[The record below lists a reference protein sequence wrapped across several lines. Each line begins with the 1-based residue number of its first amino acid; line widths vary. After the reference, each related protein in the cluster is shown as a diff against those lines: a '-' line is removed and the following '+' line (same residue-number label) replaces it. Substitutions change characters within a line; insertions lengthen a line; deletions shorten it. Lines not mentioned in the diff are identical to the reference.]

1 MQCRRNCSNRV
12 TVRNNVVFR
21 TTRTIAMKVH
31 AMISLTKNL
40 RALVLC
46 SICCT
51 YGTYSIGDEIDTLWP
66 QWRGSSGQGISNAK
80 QIPVQWSDTTNVRW
94 KVKTIGRGY
103 SSPVIIGNQI
113 WLTTAIETA
122 ASAEAAALRL
132 KSNTGD
138 QPLTLLEQ
146 AELKAL
152 CYDRNSGKLLHDI
165 SLLTVK
171 DPQWVHKLNSYA
183 SPTPFLEGTKLYCHF
198 GSYGTACLDIGNQK
212 VDWVNTELS
221 VMHENGPGGSPIVIG
236 NCVVFH
242 MDGSDKQYIV
252 ALDKSTGKVAWK
264 TDRSGEMHANPQ
276 LKKSYGTPVIVT
288 INGKE
293 QIISAA
299 SNWLYSYDPTNGS
312 ELWKVP
318 YGQLGFSLTPRPV
331 IGNGH
336 IYCITGFGKGQIL
349 AIKYADV
356 PTPEVSWRFARGT
369 PTMPSPLLVDRYL
382 YFISDNGVF
391 TCLDA
396 ITGEEKYRERL
407 SGNFSS
413 SLWFADGKLFISNR
427 EGVTYVLQ
435 PGETFMLLAKN
446 ELPDAIF
453 ATPAAIGKSI
463 YLRTEE
469 HLYCIE

>member
-1 MQCRRNCSNRV
+1 M
-12 TVRNNVVFR
+12 
-21 TTRTIAMKVH
+21 H
-31 AMISLTKNL
+31 LLTKTIQAIVL
-40 RALVLC
+40 SSLC
-46 SICCT
+46 SISTSHAFC
-51 YGTYSIGDEIDTLWP
+51 DEIDAHWP
-66 QWRGSSGQGISNAK
+66 QWRGPSAQGIATAT
-80 QIPVQWSDTTNVRW
+80 QIPTQWSDTTNIRW

-103 SSPVIIGNQI
+103 SSPVITGNQI

-138 QPLTLLEQ
+138 QPLTLLDQ

-152 CYDRNSGKLLHDI
+152 CYERDSGKLLHEV

-183 SPTPFLEGTKLYCHF
+183 SPTPFLEGSKLYCHF
-198 GSYGTACLDIGNQK
+198 GSYGTICLDIGTQK
-212 VDWVNTELS
+212 IDWVNTELS
-221 VMHENGPGGSPIVIG
+221 VMHENGPGGSPVVIE

-242 MDGSDKQYIV
+242 MDGSDKQFIV
-252 ALDKSTGKVAWK
+252 ALDKTTGNVAWK

-293 QIISAA
+293 QIVSAA
-299 SNWLYSYDPTNGS
+299 SNWLYSYNPSNGS

-331 IGNGH
+331 VGNGH
-336 IYCITGFGKGQIL
+336 IYCVTGFGKGQIL

-356 PTPEVSWRFARGT
+356 PSPEVSWRFARGT
-369 PTMPSPLLVDRYL
+369 PTMPSPLLVDRHL

-396 ITGEEKYRERL
+396 MTGEEKYRERL

-413 SLWFADGKLFISNR
+413 SLWYAAGKLFISNR
-427 EGVTYVLQ
+427 EGITYVLQ
-435 PGETFMLLAKN
+435 PGDTFSLLAKN

-453 ATPAAIGKSI
+453 ATPAAVGNSI

>member
-1 MQCRRNCSNRV
+1 M
-12 TVRNNVVFR
+12 
-21 TTRTIAMKVH
+21 H
-31 AMISLTKNL
+31 LLTKTIQAIVL
-40 RALVLC
+40 SSLC
-46 SICCT
+46 SISAPHAFC
-51 YGTYSIGDEIDTLWP
+51 DEIDAQWP
-66 QWRGSSGQGISNAK
+66 QWRGPSAQGIATAT
-80 QIPVQWSDTTNVRW
+80 QIPTHWSDTTNIRW
-94 KVKTIGRGY
+94 KVKTVGRGY
-103 SSPVIIGNQI
+103 SSPVITGNQI

-138 QPLTLLEQ
+138 QPLTLLDQ

-152 CYDRNSGKLLHDI
+152 CYERESGKLLHEV

-183 SPTPFLEGTKLYCHF
+183 SPTPFLEGSKLYCHF
-198 GSYGTACLDIGNQK
+198 GSYGTICLDIGTQK
-212 VDWVNTELS
+212 IDWVNTELS
-221 VMHENGPGGSPIVIG
+221 VMHENGPGGSPVVIE

-242 MDGSDKQYIV
+242 MDGSDKQFIV
-252 ALDKSTGKVAWK
+252 ALDKTTGKVAWK

-293 QIISAA
+293 QIVSAA
-299 SNWLYSYDPTNGS
+299 SNWLYSYNPSNGS

-331 IGNGH
+331 VGNGH
-336 IYCITGFGKGQIL
+336 IYCVTGFGKGQIL

-356 PTPEVSWRFARGT
+356 PSPEVSWRFARGT
-369 PTMPSPLLVDRYL
+369 PTMPSPLLVDQHL

-396 ITGEEKYRERL
+396 MTGEEKYRERL

-413 SLWFADGKLFISNR
+413 SLWYAAGKLFISNR
-427 EGVTYVLQ
+427 EGITYVLQ
-435 PGETFMLLAKN
+435 PGDTFSLLAKN

-453 ATPAAIGKSI
+453 ATPAAVGKSI
-463 YLRTEE
+463 YLRTED

>member
-1 MQCRRNCSNRV
+1 M
-12 TVRNNVVFR
+12 
-21 TTRTIAMKVH
+21 H
-31 AMISLTKNL
+31 LLTKTIQAIVL
-40 RALVLC
+40 SSLC
-46 SICCT
+46 SISTSHAFC
-51 YGTYSIGDEIDTLWP
+51 DEIDAHWP
-66 QWRGSSGQGISNAK
+66 QWRGPSAQGIATAT
-80 QIPVQWSDTTNVRW
+80 QIPTQWSDTTNIRW

-103 SSPVIIGNQI
+103 SSPVITGNQI

-138 QPLTLLEQ
+138 QPLTLLDQ

-152 CYDRNSGKLLHDI
+152 CYERDSGKLLHEV

-183 SPTPFLEGTKLYCHF
+183 SPTPFLEGSKLYCHF
-198 GSYGTACLDIGNQK
+198 GSYGTICLDIGTQK
-212 VDWVNTELS
+212 IDWVNTELS
-221 VMHENGPGGSPIVIG
+221 VMHENGPGGSPVVIE

-242 MDGSDKQYIV
+242 MDGSDKQFIV
-252 ALDKSTGKVAWK
+252 ALDKTTGKVAWK

-293 QIISAA
+293 QIVSAA
-299 SNWLYSYDPTNGS
+299 SNWLYSYNPSNGS

-331 IGNGH
+331 VGNGH
-336 IYCITGFGKGQIL
+336 IYCVTGFGKGQIL

-356 PTPEVSWRFARGT
+356 PSPEVSWRFARGT
-369 PTMPSPLLVDRYL
+369 PTMPSPLLVDRHL

-396 ITGEEKYRERL
+396 MTGEEKYRERL

-413 SLWFADGKLFISNR
+413 SLWYAAGKLFISNR
-427 EGVTYVLQ
+427 EGITYVLQ
-435 PGETFMLLAKN
+435 PGDTFSLLAKN

-453 ATPAAIGKSI
+453 ATPAAVGNSI

>member
-1 MQCRRNCSNRV
+1 M
-12 TVRNNVVFR
+12 
-21 TTRTIAMKVH
+21 H
-31 AMISLTKNL
+31 LLTKTIQAIVL
-40 RALVLC
+40 SSLC
-46 SICCT
+46 SISTSHAFC
-51 YGTYSIGDEIDTLWP
+51 DEIDAHWP
-66 QWRGSSGQGISNAK
+66 QWRGPSAQGIATAT
-80 QIPVQWSDTTNVRW
+80 QIPTQWSDTTNIRW

-103 SSPVIIGNQI
+103 SSPVITGNQI

-138 QPLTLLEQ
+138 QPLTLLDQ

-152 CYDRNSGKLLHDI
+152 CYERDSGKLLHEV

-183 SPTPFLEGTKLYCHF
+183 SPTPFLEGSKLYCHF
-198 GSYGTACLDIGNQK
+198 GSYGTICLDIGTQK
-212 VDWVNTELS
+212 IDWVNTELS
-221 VMHENGPGGSPIVIG
+221 VMHENGPGGSPVVIE

-242 MDGSDKQYIV
+242 MDGSDKQFIV
-252 ALDKSTGKVAWK
+252 ALDKTNGKVAWK

-293 QIISAA
+293 QIVSAA
-299 SNWLYSYDPTNGS
+299 SNWLYSYNPSNGS

-331 IGNGH
+331 VGNGH
-336 IYCITGFGKGQIL
+336 IYCVTGFGKGQIL

-356 PTPEVSWRFARGT
+356 PSPEVSWRFARGT
-369 PTMPSPLLVDRYL
+369 PTMPSPLLVDRHL

-396 ITGEEKYRERL
+396 MTGEEKYRERL

-413 SLWFADGKLFISNR
+413 SLWYAAGKLFISNR
-427 EGVTYVLQ
+427 EGITYVLQ
-435 PGETFMLLAKN
+435 PGDTFSLLAKN

-453 ATPAAIGKSI
+453 ATPAAVGNSI
-463 YLRTEE
+463 YLRTED

>member
-1 MQCRRNCSNRV
+1 M
-12 TVRNNVVFR
+12 
-21 TTRTIAMKVH
+21 H
-31 AMISLTKNL
+31 LLTKTIQAIVL
-40 RALVLC
+40 SSLC
-46 SICCT
+46 SISTSYAFC
-51 YGTYSIGDEIDTLWP
+51 DEIDAHWP
-66 QWRGSSGQGISNAK
+66 QWRGPSAQGIAMAT
-80 QIPVQWSDTTNVRW
+80 QIPTHWSDTTNIRW

-103 SSPVIIGNQI
+103 SSPVITGNQI

-138 QPLTLLEQ
+138 QPLTLLDQ

-152 CYDRNSGKLLHDI
+152 CYERDSGKLLYEV

-183 SPTPFLEGTKLYCHF
+183 SPTPFLEGSKLYCHF
-198 GSYGTACLDIGNQK
+198 GSYGTICLDIGTQK
-212 VDWVNTELS
+212 IDWVNTELS
-221 VMHENGPGGSPIVIG
+221 VMHENGPGGSPVVIE

-242 MDGSDKQYIV
+242 MDGSDKQFIV
-252 ALDKSTGKVAWK
+252 ALDKTTGKVAWK

-293 QIISAA
+293 QIVSAA
-299 SNWLYSYDPTNGS
+299 SNWLYSYNPSNGS

-331 IGNGH
+331 VGNGH
-336 IYCITGFGKGQIL
+336 IYCVTGFGKGQIL

-356 PTPEVSWRFARGT
+356 PSPEVSWRFARGT
-369 PTMPSPLLVDRYL
+369 PTMPSPLLVDRHL

-396 ITGEEKYRERL
+396 MTGEEKYRERL

-413 SLWFADGKLFISNR
+413 SLWYADGKLFISNR
-427 EGVTYVLQ
+427 EGITYVLQ
-435 PGETFMLLAKN
+435 PGDTFALLAKN

-453 ATPAAIGKSI
+453 ATPAALGKSI
-463 YLRTEE
+463 YMRTEE
-469 HLYCIE
+469 HLYRIE

>member
-1 MQCRRNCSNRV
+1 M
-12 TVRNNVVFR
+12 
-21 TTRTIAMKVH
+21 H
-31 AMISLTKNL
+31 LLTKTIQAIVL
-40 RALVLC
+40 SSLC
-46 SICCT
+46 SISASHAFC
-51 YGTYSIGDEIDTLWP
+51 DEIDAQWP
-66 QWRGSSGQGISNAK
+66 QWRGPSAQGIATAT
-80 QIPVQWSDTTNVRW
+80 QIPTQWSDTTNIRW

-103 SSPVIIGNQI
+103 SSPVITGNQI

-138 QPLTLLEQ
+138 QPLTLLDQ

-152 CYDRNSGKLLHDI
+152 CYERESGKLLHEV

-183 SPTPFLEGTKLYCHF
+183 SPSPFLEGSKLYCHF
-198 GSYGTACLDIGNQK
+198 GSYGTICLDIGTQK
-212 VDWVNTELS
+212 IDWVNTELS
-221 VMHENGPGGSPIVIG
+221 VMHENGPGGSPVVIE

-242 MDGSDKQYIV
+242 MDGSDKQFIV
-252 ALDKSTGKVAWK
+252 ALDKTTGKVAWK

-293 QIISAA
+293 QIVSAA
-299 SNWLYSYDPTNGS
+299 SNWLYSYNPSNGS

-331 IGNGH
+331 VGNGH
-336 IYCITGFGKGQIL
+336 IYCVTGFGKGQIL

-356 PTPEVSWRFARGT
+356 PSPEVSWRFARGT
-369 PTMPSPLLVDRYL
+369 PTMPSPLLVDQHL

-396 ITGEEKYRERL
+396 MTGEEKYRERL

-413 SLWFADGKLFISNR
+413 SLWYAAGKLFISNR
-427 EGVTYVLQ
+427 EGITYVLQ
-435 PGETFMLLAKN
+435 PGDTFSLLAKN

-453 ATPAAIGKSI
+453 ATPAAVGKSI
-463 YLRTEE
+463 YLRTED

>member
-1 MQCRRNCSNRV
+1 M
-12 TVRNNVVFR
+12 
-21 TTRTIAMKVH
+21 H
-31 AMISLTKNL
+31 LLTKTIQAIVL
-40 RALVLC
+40 SSLC
-46 SICCT
+46 SISNSHAFC
-51 YGTYSIGDEIDTLWP
+51 DEIDAHWP
-66 QWRGSSGQGISNAK
+66 QWRGPSAQGIATAT
-80 QIPVQWSDTTNVRW
+80 QIPTHWSDTTNIRW

-103 SSPVIIGNQI
+103 SSPVITGNQI

-138 QPLTLLEQ
+138 QPLTLLDQ

-152 CYDRNSGKLLHDI
+152 CYERDSGKLLHEV

-183 SPTPFLEGTKLYCHF
+183 SPTPFLEGSKLYCHF
-198 GSYGTACLDIGNQK
+198 GSYGTICLDIGTQK
-212 VDWVNTELS
+212 IDWVNTELS
-221 VMHENGPGGSPIVIG
+221 VMHENGPGGSPVVIE

-242 MDGSDKQYIV
+242 MDGSDKQFIV
-252 ALDKSTGKVAWK
+252 ALDKTTGNVAWK

-293 QIISAA
+293 QIVSAA
-299 SNWLYSYDPTNGS
+299 SNWLYSYNPSNGS

-331 IGNGH
+331 VGNGH
-336 IYCITGFGKGQIL
+336 IYCVTGFGKGQIL

-356 PTPEVSWRFARGT
+356 PSPEVSWRFARGT
-369 PTMPSPLLVDRYL
+369 PTMPSPLLVDRHL

-396 ITGEEKYRERL
+396 MTGEEKYRERL

-413 SLWFADGKLFISNR
+413 SLWYAAGKLFISNR
-427 EGVTYVLQ
+427 EGITYVLQ
-435 PGETFMLLAKN
+435 PGDTFSLLAKN

-453 ATPAAIGKSI
+453 ATPAAVGNSI

>member
-1 MQCRRNCSNRV
+1 M
-12 TVRNNVVFR
+12 
-21 TTRTIAMKVH
+21 H
-31 AMISLTKNL
+31 LLTKIIQAIVL
-40 RALVLC
+40 SSLC
-46 SICCT
+46 ST
-51 YGTYSIGDEIDTLWP
+51 SISHAFCDEIDAHWP
-66 QWRGSSGQGISNAK
+66 QWRGPSAQGIATAT
-80 QIPVQWSDTTNVRW
+80 QIPTHWSDTTNIRW

-103 SSPVIIGNQI
+103 SSPVITGNQI

-138 QPLTLLEQ
+138 QPLTLLDQ

-152 CYDRNSGKLLHDI
+152 CYERDSGKLLHEV

-183 SPTPFLEGTKLYCHF
+183 SPTPFLEGSKLYCHF
-198 GSYGTACLDIGNQK
+198 GSYGTICLDIGTQK
-212 VDWVNTELS
+212 IEWVNTELS
-221 VMHENGPGGSPIVIG
+221 VMHENGPGGSPVVIE

-242 MDGSDKQYIV
+242 MDGSDKQFIV
-252 ALDKSTGKVAWK
+252 ALDKTTGKVAWK

-293 QIISAA
+293 QIVSAA
-299 SNWLYSYDPTNGS
+299 SNWLYSYNPSNGS

-331 IGNGH
+331 VGNGH
-336 IYCITGFGKGQIL
+336 IYCVTGFGKGQIL

-356 PTPEVSWRFARGT
+356 PSPEVSWRFARGT
-369 PTMPSPLLVDRYL
+369 PTMPSPLLVDRHL

-396 ITGEEKYRERL
+396 MTGEEKYRERL

-413 SLWFADGKLFISNR
+413 SLWYAAGKLFISNR
-427 EGVTYVLQ
+427 EGITYVLQ
-435 PGETFMLLAKN
+435 PGDTFSLLAKN

-453 ATPAAIGKSI
+453 ATPAAVGKSI
-463 YLRTEE
+463 YLRTED